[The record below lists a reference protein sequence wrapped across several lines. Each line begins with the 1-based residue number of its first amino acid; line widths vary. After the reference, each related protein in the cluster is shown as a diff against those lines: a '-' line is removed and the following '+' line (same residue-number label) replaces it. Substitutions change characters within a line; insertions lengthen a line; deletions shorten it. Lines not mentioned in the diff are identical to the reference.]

1 MRPEG
6 GTQPGLGGAAGAGTT
21 PPVALEIE
29 AKYDVADPAAAD
41 ALLHAES
48 LGDAFVLEPGTFR
61 LLYDTYLDTPD
72 QRLRRAGCS
81 LRLRISS
88 GRAVLTVKCRA
99 GEAVAGGAIL
109 ARIEVEH
116 PLEAPEAWHHSDD
129 WPAAIRDA
137 VRSAVGDAAIHVAP
151 FVLLHQARVS
161 RAVRRAESA
170 AAPPIAILSV
180 EHVLASRVASDAA
193 AGGRPREVAHWITC
207 EAELCGAG
215 TPDDLA
221 RIDAVLRARRELSPN
236 PTSKLARALAAEAA
250 STEAAPASR
259 VS

>member
-1 MRPEG
+1 MTPEG
-6 GTQPGLGGAAGAGTT
+6 GTQPGLGGAAEAETR
-21 PPVALEIE
+21 PPAALEIE

-41 ALLHAES
+41 ALLHAAS

-81 LRLRISS
+81 LRLRTSS
-88 GRAVLTVKCRA
+88 GRAMLTVKCRA
-99 GEAVAGGAIL
+99 GAPSTGGAIL
-109 ARIEVEH
+109 ARIEIEH
-116 PLEAPEAWHHSDD
+116 PLEAPEAWDQPQA
-129 WPAAIRDA
+129 WPAPIRDA
-137 VRSAVGDAAIHVAP
+137 VRSVVGDEAIRVAP
-151 FVLLHQARVS
+151 SVLLHQARVS
-161 RAVRRAESA
+161 RAVRRGEDA

-180 EHVLASRVASDAA
+180 EHVLASRAASDAA

-221 RIDAVLRARRELSPN
+221 HIDAVLRARQGLSPN
-236 PTSKLARALAAEAA
+236 PTSKLARALGAEAA
-250 STEAAPASR
+250 ETVSAPTPRAS
-259 VS
+259 